1 MSREIKILLSDRP
14 ERRDALSLTGAG
26 VKVGWVTLTT
36 ETLCKFSPDW
46 RQNNALIPPD
56 RSDIL
61 LEEQEN
67 ELPPGAGGGGGG
79 GGGRRRGRQAGPSM
93 HREREFTGED
103 DGEDDQDRDR
113 IARL

>member
-1 MSREIKILLSDRP
+1 ML
-14 ERRDALSLTGAG
+14 
-26 VKVGWVTLTT
+26 VTPTT
-36 ETLCKFSPDW
+36 EILCKYNSPGW
-46 RQNNALIPPD
+46 GTSNSLIPPD

-67 ELPPGAGGGGGG
+67 ELPPGGAGGGGG
-79 GGGRRRGRQAGPSM
+79 GGGRRRGRPAGPSM